1 MGVMVVRLR
10 VASRWTLL
18 LLAKWVAAWRAA
30 CSQVEG
36 ASTEAQAEPEAEAH
50 AVKAWKSIDQLS

>member
-1 MGVMVVRLR
+1 MIVRLR
-10 VASRWTLL
+10 ATLRRPQV

-30 CSQVEG
+30 CSQAEG
-36 ASTEAQAEPEAEAH
+36 ASTEAEAEAQAD